1 MTASALPA
9 ARLGSAFASGCS
21 LPPLSGAQRMAW
33 HRGRTRYAVW
43 MIEAD
48 TAPVRALCAQAHRH
62 LSRWLA
68 PLAARQPHIT
78 LAAAGFP
85 VRRAKRSDEFDMSQC
100 RRHRAQLQVAA
111 PAAATV
117 TLAGIGSF
125 NGCAFLRVHDYHGLL
140 QQLHR
145 LLCATIPAAQ
155 GQHFVPHI
163 TLAPYRGVY
172 PLRDI
177 AEAAHAWSGHLDM
190 PVRRVTLAVFDPRAQ
205 EGRLRPVL
213 RIPLREA
220 DPV

>member
-21 LPPLSGAQRMAW
+21 LPPLSSTERRAW
-33 HRGRTRYAVW
+33 HQERRRYAVW
-43 MIEAD
+43 IIEAD
-48 TAPVRALCAQAHRH
+48 TAPMRALCDQAHRH
-62 LSRWLA
+62 LHRWLA
-68 PLAARQPHIT
+68 PPATRQPHIT

-85 VRRAKRSDEFDMSQC
+85 VRGAIQPDDYDVAQC
-100 RRHRAQLQVAA
+100 RHHKAQLQAA
-111 PAAATV
+111 GITAASV
-117 TLAGIGSF
+117 QVAGIGSF
-125 NGCAFLRVHDYHGLL
+125 NGCAFLRVHDAHGLL
-140 QQLHR
+140 RRLHR

-155 GQHFVPHI
+155 GQQFVPHI

>member
-1 MTASALPA
+1 
-9 ARLGSAFASGCS
+9 
-21 LPPLSGAQRMAW
+21 
-33 HRGRTRYAVW
+33 

-48 TAPVRALCAQAHRH
+48 TAPVRALCDQAHRH

-100 RRHRAQLQVAA
+100 RRHRARLQVAA

-125 NGCAFLRVHDYHGLL
+125 NGCAFLRVHDDHGLL

-155 GQHFVPHI
+155 GQRFVPHI
-163 TLAPYRGVY
+163 TLAPYRDVFH
-172 PLRDI
+172 LQTI
-177 AEAAHAWSGHLDM
+177 AEEAQTWRGEADV
-190 PVRRVTLAVFDPRAQ
+190 PVQRVTLAVFDPREN
-205 EGRLRPVL
+205 EGRLRPILAV
-213 RIPLREA
+213 PLRDPDSGETRATVECPASCEA
-220 DPV
+220 GMQRGGAAAG